1 MKIINQNSLLTLS
14 VLSILLFA
22 GCGSKEE
29 IAVPNQVEGE
39 CIIAGE
45 KAPAWA
51 CGSYSEESR
60 YIAVGSAPI
69 SKLGHNFSRGEA
81 VASGRSNLV
90 QQIQIDVKNKVESYM
105 RSSGIK
111 DEELAEKVTTQV
123 SKQLS
128 KVTLEGSK
136 QISYWENEGD
146 NSIYVLI
153 AVNKNSVTKHL
164 NEAIDREFGDVD
176 VATQQKN
183 AQKALQELQ

>member
-1 MKIINQNSLLTLS
+1 MKIINRNSLLTLS

-22 GCGSKEE
+22 GCSSKKE
-29 IAVPNQVEGE
+29 IAVPSPVENE

-45 KAPAWA
+45 KAPSWA

-81 VASGRSNLV
+81 VATGRSNLV
-90 QQIQIDVKNKVESYM
+90 QQIQIDIKNKVESYM

-111 DEELAEKVTTQV
+111 DDELAEKVTTQV

-146 NSIYVLI
+146 NSIYVLV
-153 AVNKNSVTKHL
+153 AVNKDSVTKHL
-164 NEAIDREFGDVD
+164 SEAINREFENVD

-183 AQKALQELQ
+183 AQKALQELK